1 MKEKTKRI
9 LVFVIVLI
17 VLGGI
22 IGGIIYLIR
31 ATVKKYNCVNG
42 KCIESST
49 GNDLAIC
56 KANCPTP
63 SPTVKKYNCVNGKC
77 IESSTGND
85 LAICKANCPTPS
97 PTVKKYNC
105 DNGKCTESSTGNDLA
120 ICKANC
126 PTPSPTVK
134 KYNCVNG
141 KCTESST
148 GNDLAICKA
157 NCPESPKFKVG
168 DSVYVSAQASD
179 PFYSGNGCVVSPG
192 GEQGTVEVCDFFQ
205 KDAEGG
211 VQCGE
216 MKNVG
221 SNELKKISPIQ
232 VPCRG
237 KFPGCSGILSGCNTT
252 GSWPQSFDSQ
262 SDCEDWA
269 GKNSTWG
276 KCVEIKTQYLNH
288 WVLSCKEDSDCGT
301 NRKCLTD
308 TNSLNITGK
317 TCSCKTVA
325 DCQYPDSQQIRCDP
339 VGLGKMSCPK
349 VYPIK

>member
-31 ATVKKYNCVNG
+31 ATVKKYNCVND
-42 KCIESST
+42 KCTESST

-77 IESSTGND
+77 IESSTGNV
-85 LAICKANCPTPS
+85 LT
-97 PTVKKYNC
+97 
-105 DNGKCTESSTGNDLA
+105 
-120 ICKANC
+120 
-126 PTPSPTVK
+126 
-134 KYNCVNG
+134 
-141 KCTESST
+141 
-148 GNDLAICKA
+148 ICKA

-179 PFYSGNGCVVSPG
+179 PFSSGNACVVSPG

-205 KDAEGG
+205 KDYGG
-211 VQCGE
+211 VQCADT
-216 MKNVG
+216 KNVG
-221 SNELKKISPIQ
+221 SNKLKKISPIQ

-237 KFPGCSGILSGCNTT
+237 KFPGCSGILSGCSTT
-252 GSWPQSFDSQ
+252 GIWPQTFDSQ
-262 SDCEDWA
+262 SECEDWA

-276 KCVEIKTQYLNH
+276 KCVEIKTQYRNH
-288 WVLSCKEDSDCGT
+288 WILSCKEDSDCGT

-308 TNSLNITGK
+308 TNPLNITGK

-325 DCQYPDSQQIRCDP
+325 DCQYPDSQQIHCDP

-349 VYPIK
+349 SIPYKVKEL